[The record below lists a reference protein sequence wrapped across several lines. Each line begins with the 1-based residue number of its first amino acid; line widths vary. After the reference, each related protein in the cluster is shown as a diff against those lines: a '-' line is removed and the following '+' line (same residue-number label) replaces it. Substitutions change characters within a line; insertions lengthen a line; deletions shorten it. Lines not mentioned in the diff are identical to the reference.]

1 MSEDKLPLPLAG
13 PVVDTHCHM
22 DVSFDDEY
30 VLPDVNEAI
39 AAAKS
44 VNVTKVIQVGCDV
57 TSSKWATETALWH
70 PDVWATVALH
80 PNAAAHDPDL
90 EKSLVTIAE
99 LAELPQVRGIGET
112 GLDYYRTEESQAAA
126 QHVSFRAHI
135 DIAQKVGKPVIIHDR
150 DAHSDVISTLEK
162 HGAPETVVFHCFSGD
177 AAMAKICADAGWY
190 MSIPGVV
197 TFKNAQRLR
206 DAVLEI
212 PDHLLLVET
221 DSPFLTPSPNR
232 GTANASTNIPWTVR
246 AICEVR
252 GQSEE
257 EICELLFSNAARVF
271 GPF

>member
-1 MSEDKLPLPLAG
+1 
-13 PVVDTHCHM
+13 M
-22 DVSFDDEY
+22 DVRFDDDYE
-30 VLPDVNEAI
+30 LPDVAQ
-39 AAAKS
+39 AMADAKA

-57 TSSKWATETALWH
+57 ASSNWAAQTALTH

-80 PNAAAHDPDL
+80 PNAAAHDTDL
-90 EKSLVTIAE
+90 TNS
-99 LAELPQVRGIGET
+99 LAEIAKLAQLPQVRGIGET
-112 GLDYYRTEESQAAA
+112 GLDYYRTDKSQAQA
-126 QHVSFRAHI
+126 QHESFRAHI
-135 DIAQKVGKPVIIHDR
+135 DIARQVGKPVVIHDR
-150 DAHSDVISTLEK
+150 DAHDDVIATLET
-162 HGAPETVVFHCFSGD
+162 HGAPDTVVFHCFSGD
-177 AAMAKICADAGWY
+177 AQMAKICAQAGWY

-197 TFKNAQRLR
+197 TFKNAQQLR

-232 GTANASTNIPWTVR
+232 GQANTSTNIPWTVR

-252 GQSEE
+252 GQSEQ